1 MLISS
6 WDDAIKRF
14 PELKERGDQP
24 EVDAVREYL
33 KTGGILKVADGG
45 TFKITYPTKKVID
58 ERVESLRKQRTYFLR
73 QIQKLRSLE
82 REFMPIRLAFDPV
95 FLKHQVKL
103 LADRDYREAFKH
115 LGFSGPHFLDPKTR
129 KIIKQFM
136 DDPEYRSRVLQAL
149 DESPVYR
156 SRKFGSISDVHRST
170 RKELINRKIDVLQ
183 KQVDRLERQITLLNL
198 LKRWM

>member
-6 WDDAIKRF
+6 WDDILERF
-14 PELKERGDQP
+14 PDLKGRADHP
-24 EVDAVREYL
+24 DVDAIREYL
-33 KTGGILKVADGG
+33 KAGGILKVADGK
-45 TFKITYPTKKVID
+45 TFKIVYPSWKMID

-82 REFMPIRLAFDPV
+82 RDFMPLRLAFDPV
-95 FLKHQVKL
+95 YLKHQVKL
-103 LADRDYREAFKH
+103 IADKKYREAFKQ
-115 LGFSGPHFLDPKTR
+115 LGFSGAHFLDPKTR

-136 DDPEYRSRVLQAL
+136 DDPDYRSRVLQAL

-156 SRKFGSISDVHRST
+156 SRKFGSISDVHKST
-170 RKELINRKIDVLQ
+170 RKDLINRKVDVLQ
-183 KQVDRLERQITLLNL
+183 KQVDRIERQITFLNL